1 MGIYEHGSYGCPK
14 SSFDK
19 MFVEGSAK
27 SCMPFRCQS
36 AKSQVLFLRNCAAYL
51 QFLHLSKRKI
61 VLFIVLCLSPLRAT
75 YVRRVSVEIRYS
87 VTVGMSENMK
97 IYENDVRKP
106 RRRKQTSQIV

>member
-51 QFLHLSKRKI
+51 QFLHLFQTENCAFHSALPQSSPRD
-61 VLFIVLCLSPLRAT
+61 LCAQSFSRNPLLC
-75 YVRRVSVEIRYS
+75 YS
-87 VTVGMSENMK
+87 G
-97 IYENDVRKP
+97 DV
-106 RRRKQTSQIV
+106 